1 MHTCGFCD
9 FVVYVSMHLQV
20 SVDLLCCTIATEED
34 LCSVVKTFGERKNK
48 SVVNFAASVKHSK
61 GSTSGLVRSLHTCLD
76 CCVLLTGKLHS
87 QHSNSLHSN
96 EIVMQHFILDSYC

>member
-61 GSTSGLVRSLHTCLD
+61 G
-76 CCVLLTGKLHS
+76 
-87 QHSNSLHSN
+87 
-96 EIVMQHFILDSYC
+96 IVSK